1 VNFQFDQL
9 GRKKKHKKDKEHH
22 NSF

>member
-9 GRKKKHKKDKEHH
+9 GRKKKHKKDKKHH